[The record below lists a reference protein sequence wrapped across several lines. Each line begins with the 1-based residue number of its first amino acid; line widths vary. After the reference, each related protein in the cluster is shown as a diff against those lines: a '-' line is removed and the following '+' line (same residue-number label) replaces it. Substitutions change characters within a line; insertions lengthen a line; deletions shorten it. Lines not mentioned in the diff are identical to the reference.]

1 MILICSIVS
10 WLVESL
16 ESMQKMI
23 IFFVQQRQGGDAA
36 AAASGWGRGRGLTDI
51 SRNARVADG
60 FREETTYSVPA
71 EKCGL
76 VIGKG

>member
-1 MILICSIVS
+1 MVFL
-10 WLVESL
+10 LVESV
-16 ESMQKMI
+16 EHMQKLI

-51 SRNARVADG
+51 SRNARVTDG
-60 FREETTYSVPA
+60 FREEMTYSVPA